1 MLRRRSLMGGGPKDY
16 IEFANEKLGA
26 FFAQKYGD
34 GIGITYEQAAA
45 VTSFDFLLYNEI
57 GKELGAFTFD
67 EINYFTGLVSIRSS
81 FYYNRTYDQSQGMTI
96 SRLAL
101 PNLESVGR
109 EAFFYCNI
117 PEVDC
122 PKLKT
127 MDTGS
132 FRVCGTKRFIL
143 GDVYTSSDANGP
155 INYIPELEY
164 LYFSN
169 LQSINNYNIVFGC
182 TNANLKVYI
191 ATPSGVP
198 TINIST
204 YDPDEDPWYQIWGFV
219 YGTYETNAKLYVPSN
234 LVSAYKAAGAP
245 WSKAFVSI
253 NAI

>member
-1 MLRRRSLMGGGPKDY
+1 MGGGPKDY

-45 VTSFDFLLYNEI
+45 VTSFDFLLYKEI

-67 EINYFTGLVSIRSS
+67 EINYFTGLVSIRGS
-81 FYYNRTYDQSQGMTI
+81 FYYNSSQDPSQGMTI

-101 PNLESVGR
+101 PNLVSLGYDSFR
-109 EAFFYCNI
+109 WCNI
-117 PEVDC
+117 LEVDC

-132 FRVCGTKRFIL
+132 FRVSGTKRIIL
-143 GDVYTSSDANGP
+143 GDDYTSSAANGP
-155 INYIPELEY
+155 INYIDELEY

-169 LQSINNYNIVFGC
+169 LQSIDNYYVVFSC
-182 TNANLKVYI
+182 KNANLKVYI
-191 ATPSGVP
+191 ATPTGPP
-198 TINIST
+198 TITSTISQSY
-204 YDPDEDPWYQIWGFV
+204 YDWAIWSV
-219 YGTYETNAKLYVPSN
+219 ASTAKLYVPSN
-234 LVSAYKAAGAP
+234 LVSAYKATGSP
-245 WSKAFVSI
+245 WTTCFASI

>member
-45 VTSFDFLLYNEI
+45 VTSFDFQLYNEI

-67 EINYFTGLVSIRSS
+67 EINYFTGLVSISLR
-81 FYYNRTYDQSQGMTI
+81 FYYNSTYDHSKGMTI

-101 PNLESVGR
+101 PNLESIGYD
-109 EAFFYCNI
+109 AFFYCNI
-117 PEVDC
+117 LEVDC

-132 FRVCGTKRFIL
+132 FRASGTKRFIL
-143 GDVYTSSDANGP
+143 GDAYTSSAANGP
-155 INYIPELEY
+155 INYNEDLEY

-169 LQSINNYNIVFGC
+169 LQSIDDYHVVFGC

-198 TINIST
+198 TINVST
-204 YDPDEDPWYQIWGFV
+204 YKPDTDPWHYIWGFV
-219 YGTYETNAKLYVPSN
+219 YGTVETNAELYVPSN

-245 WSKAFVSI
+245 WTTAFVSI